1 MKLRYVIASF
11 AFATTSPIFA
21 SEALAQS
28 AGAAC
33 KEALKDL
40 AFREQMAMTD
50 GSPGPYANAPRPEA
64 CKAREAKVN
73 YVGPVFA
80 ADAPAQSADAAC
92 KEALRDL
99 AFREQMAITDG
110 GPSLYAS
117 GPQPA
122 VCKAKD
128 VKVK

>member
-1 MKLRYVIASF
+1 MKLRYVVASF

-21 SEALAQS
+21 AEARAQS

-33 KEALKDL
+33 KVALKDL

-50 GSPGPYANAPRPEA
+50 GSPSPYANAPRLEA
-64 CKAREAKVN
+64 CKAGEAKLN
-73 YVGPVFA
+73 SVGPIFA
-80 ADAPAQSADAAC
+80 AEAPAQSADAAC

-99 AFREQMAITDG
+99 ALREQMAMSDG

-117 GPQPA
+117 APQPA

-128 VKVK
+128 LKVK